1 MICGGL
7 ALGSCCLGAPRTA
20 QAQPPADSEAV
31 VAPKQVYAPSV
42 PYPSGATGDARVV
55 LELEIAQDGTVARV
69 TPRTGQQPFTDAAS
83 SGVQSWRFEPA
94 TRGGVAVR
102 ARILVEISF
111 SEPPPAIAPLPP
123 GEEPPAAPEEIR
135 VLGERRQELGSTFIP
150 REDARRIPGTFAD
163 PFRVTEVMPGVAPI
177 LSGVPYFFVRGA
189 PPGDVGYLID
199 GIRVPQLFHVG
210 ASASILAPALVERVD
225 FLPSAY
231 PARLGRYAGAIVAG
245 ETTAL
250 SPVARGEF
258 QARAFDSSLMV
269 EVPFADGHGS
279 VLAAGRYSYAEP
291 LLSLVADEYKIN
303 YWDYQA
309 RAGYRWSASDSIQ
322 VFAFGASDQLEEE
335 GVGALFDTEFHRV
348 DLRWDHQTATNR
360 TRAGV
365 TLASDRVGQVDRDAP
380 GEGSQLQTRGIRLR
394 IETQEALA
402 RGLVLRTG
410 MEYEAERV
418 ANERD
423 FSGLGVTTFPR
434 RVDLSGTVF
443 LDFVAQPLRG
453 VELVPGMRIETGVWR
468 DDSYFFP
475 EPRLASRVRLWPGA
489 AWVATFGR
497 VHQLPTASVRIPGLV
512 GNTLESSVQEAWQSA
527 QGLEFVLPS
536 SMLAKLTLF
545 HSWID
550 ADQRDFSGRNYG
562 LEAFLR
568 RDFSE
573 RLGGFLAYTLSR
585 TEQTTGRETF
595 PSEFDR
601 THLLSASLGYDFGAG
616 IRWGWRAYYA
626 SGQRWAFGCEPN
638 GATPVVAPD
647 SCLRGRLP
655 AFFRVD
661 TRLEK
666 RWTFASGAWIGA
678 NFEWFNVAVAKEAYD
693 IELAPTG
700 ALRPRYQPALT
711 IPSLGLE
718 AGF

>member
-1 MICGGL
+1 
-7 ALGSCCLGAPRTA
+7 
-20 QAQPPADSEAV
+20 
-31 VAPKQVYAPSV
+31 
-42 PYPSGATGDARVV
+42 
-55 LELEIAQDGTVARV
+55 
-69 TPRTGQQPFTDAAS
+69 
-83 SGVQSWRFEPA
+83 
-94 TRGGVAVR
+94 
-102 ARILVEISF
+102 
-111 SEPPPAIAPLPP
+111 
-123 GEEPPAAPEEIR
+123 
-135 VLGERRQELGSTFIP
+135 
-150 REDARRIPGTFAD
+150 
-163 PFRVTEVMPGVAPI
+163 
-177 LSGVPYFFVRGA
+177 
-189 PPGDVGYLID
+189 
-199 GIRVPQLFHVG
+199 
-210 ASASILAPALVERVD
+210 VD

-291 LLSLVADEYKIN
+291 LLSLVADEYKID

-309 RAGYRWSASDSIQ
+309 RAGYRWNASDSIQ
-322 VFAFGASDQLEEE
+322 VFVFGAADRLEEE
-335 GVGALFDTEFHRV
+335 GVGVLFDTEFHRL

-360 TRAGV
+360 TRAGI
-365 TLASDRVGQVDRDAP
+365 TLATDRVGLVDRDAP
-380 GEGSQLQTRGIRLR
+380 GEGSQLQTRGIRMR
-394 IETQEALA
+394 IETQEALE

-453 VELVPGMRIETGVWR
+453 VEIVPGMRIETGVWR

-512 GNTLESSVQEAWQSA
+512 GNTLESSVQEAWQTA

-536 SMLAKLTLF
+536 SMLAKFTLF

-562 LEAFLR
+562 AEAFLR

-626 SGQRWAFGCEPN
+626 SGQRWTFGCDPN
-638 GATPVVAPD
+638 GATPVVGG
-647 SCLRGRLP
+647 CLRGRLP

-666 RWTFASGAWIGA
+666 RWTFASGAWIGV

-693 IELAPTG
+693 IEVGPTG